1 MAKRPVKYGNVKEH
15 AARIKEMEETR
26 KRAQLK
32 NELKTEEGARKVAER
47 ELRKITRKSSS
58 ASSNSQKAM
67 TKGGAP
73 KAPSVKTA
81 GTMMGGNKPIAV
93 RSSTTPATQVRAKPE
108 KFMGTIRPE
117 KEALKSTAKATGKK
131 AVAGISRVAAPAA
144 VVATG
149 YAVGETIGSSI
160 GRKQARQE
168 KQKSAEN
175 MIRQSYEQNK
185 GKNKAALASGAEPI
199 RITVRGGK
207 EAAPAP
213 KASKAPSKTAAP
225 KAQPA
230 KKAKATESLYTDTPA
245 PVVDKSQRKKKQH
258 PYDNYLDIMSSPGLA
273 EGGVVMKNGNV
284 PKVTSDNLPG
294 SGMAKQAGKLKEE
307 RNARNQSVLDMVR
320 QSRGVKGYACGGKVG
335 KKMK

>member
-1 MAKRPVKYGNVKEH
+1 
-15 AARIKEMEETR
+15 
-26 KRAQLK
+26 
-32 NELKTEEGARKVAER
+32 
-47 ELRKITRKSSS
+47 
-58 ASSNSQKAM
+58 M
-67 TKGGAP
+67 TKSGAP

-93 RSSTTPATQVRAKPE
+93 RSNTMPTTQMGTKPE

-131 AVAGISRVAAPAA
+131 AVAGISRVSGPAA
-144 VVATG
+144 VAATG
-149 YAVGETIGSSI
+149 YAIGETIGSSI
-160 GRKQARQE
+160 GRSQARQE

-185 GKNKAALASGAEPI
+185 GKNKAALASGAEPV

-207 EAAPAP
+207 EAPPAP
-213 KASKAPSKTAAP
+213 KA
-225 KAQPA
+225 
-230 KKAKATESLYTDTPA
+230 AKASAQKASPKGGKSYSSTMKDSLYTDTPA
-245 PVVDKSQRKKKQH
+245 PVVDKSQKKKKKH
-258 PYDNYLDIMSSPGLA
+258 AYDNYLDIMSSPGLA
-273 EGGVVMKNGNV
+273 NGGIVMKGSNV

-294 SGMAKQAGKLKEE
+294 TGMAKKAGKLKEE

-320 QSRGVKGYACGGKVG
+320 DARGAKGYACGGKVG